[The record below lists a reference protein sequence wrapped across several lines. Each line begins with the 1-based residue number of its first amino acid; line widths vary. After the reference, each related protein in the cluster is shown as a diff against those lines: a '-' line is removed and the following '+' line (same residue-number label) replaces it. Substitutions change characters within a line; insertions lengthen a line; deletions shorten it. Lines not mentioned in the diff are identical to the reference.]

1 MEGRIYTQAGTVS
14 TMSDEERQKLLKEIE
29 MFQMIKK
36 KREAMEKENEMLS
49 RRCEELTMSIKCQ
62 KHQRQELM
70 KERIELGPEN
80 GKLAKDA
87 KIRLKAYIKLIER
100 EEFDPSIPGPSSQ

>member
-1 MEGRIYTQAGTVS
+1 
-14 TMSDEERQKLLKEIE
+14 
-29 MFQMIKK
+29 
-36 KREAMEKENEMLS
+36 
-49 RRCEELTMSIKCQ
+49 MSIKCQ

-100 EEFDPSIPGPSSQ
+100 GKKNFITSGGDNINCKFTKI

>member
-36 KREAMEKENEMLS
+36 KRGLLFN
-49 RRCEELTMSIKCQ
+49 
-62 KHQRQELM
+62 
-70 KERIELGPEN
+70 
-80 GKLAKDA
+80 
-87 KIRLKAYIKLIER
+87 
-100 EEFDPSIPGPSSQ
+100 